1 MPAIDKLI
9 FAVRKG
15 RNITSVRF
23 RHLPDEMHTVTK
35 SRDGKVALQLGKTV
49 TPAELWMA
57 KQTRRFRNLGTN
69 KKGIGPNSTAHSKSV
84 EVYTARR
91 GWAPLVDLPD
101 PPGASKRRLQVH
113 RQVASGRGPGAIAS
127 SSTYQALLD
136 ACKESGIPCAAPI
149 ATKVDMAF
157 ALIVDAWKQ
166 ATGCGAV

>member
-1 MPAIDKLI
+1 MPPIDKLI

-15 RNITSVRF
+15 RDVTSVRF
-23 RHLPDEMHTVTK
+23 RHLPDEMHTVIK
-35 SRDGKVALQLGKTV
+35 SRDGKVALQLGKTI

-57 KQTRRFRNLGTN
+57 KQTKRFRKFGTK
-69 KKGIGPNSTAHSKSV
+69 KKGIAPNSTAHTNSV
-84 EVYTARR
+84 EVYTAGR
-91 GWAPLVDLPD
+91 GWAPLADLPD

-113 RQVASGRGPGAIAS
+113 RQITSGKGPGAIAS

-136 ACKESGIPCAAPI
+136 ACKEGGIPCAAPI

-157 ALIVDAWKQ
+157 ALIVDAWKE

>member
-9 FAVRKG
+9 LAVRKG
-15 RNITSVRF
+15 RDITSVRF
-23 RHLPDEMHTVTK
+23 RHLPDEMHTVIK
-35 SRDGKVALQLGKTV
+35 SRDGKVALQLGKTI

-57 KQTRRFRNLGTN
+57 KQTKRFRNFGTN
-69 KKGIGPNSTAHSKSV
+69 KQGIGPNSTVHSKSV

-91 GWAPLVDLPD
+91 GWAPLADLPG
-101 PPGASKRRLQVH
+101 PPRASKRRLQVH

-166 ATGCGAV
+166 ATGCCAV

>member
-15 RNITSVRF
+15 RDITSVRF
-23 RHLPDEMHTVTK
+23 RHLPDEMHTVIK
-35 SRDGKVALQLGKTV
+35 SRDGKVALQLGKTI

-57 KQTRRFRNLGTN
+57 KQTKRFRNLGTN
-69 KKGIGPNSTAHSKSV
+69 KQGIGPNSTAHSKSV

-113 RQVASGRGPGAIAS
+113 RQITSGKGPGAIAS